1 MGGGGQGGGDSYHG
15 GTNCSMRTRTK
26 EKDRTTLT
34 WQVDVPRKCGGRK
47 PIQWKLGAD
56 ASVEP
61 GITSFKSRKVLEDL
75 AETATR
81 GLLAMATE
89 EGQDM
94 ETRCVR
100 ADGREHYRSVKIR
113 PLMWSYI

>member
-1 MGGGGQGGGDSYHG
+1 
-15 GTNCSMRTRTK
+15 MRTRTK